1 MTSNIIN
8 DASKRRDFVLLF
20 DVENGN
26 PNGDPDAGNL
36 PRVDPETM
44 HGLVTDVCIK
54 RKVRN
59 YVDANKSGQERFRI
73 YIQSKTA
80 LNTLHQEAY
89 DALGLKSTGTKQ
101 KREDSAKAN
110 EWMCKYFYD
119 VRTFGAVMST
129 GVNCGQ
135 VRGPIQLTFAT
146 SIDPV
151 TPLDL
156 SITRIAITKPE
167 DMRYVEGEEQED
179 KKGKGKQTEMARK
192 PMVPYGLYRGY
203 GFSSPLLG
211 AKTGFD
217 DEDLALFWEALQQM
231 WDHDHSASRGMMA
244 LRGLYIFTHSN
255 GHGKHPAHKLFEAI
269 EVKKK
274 AGVEVPRD
282 FSKYEVVIH
291 KDRIPE
297 NVQLTSLVG

>member
-8 DASKRRDFVLLF
+8 DATKRHDFVLLF

-59 YVDANKSGQERFRI
+59 YVDANKSGQEGFRI

-110 EWMCKYFYD
+110 EWMCKHFYD
-119 VRTFGAVMST
+119 VRAFGAVMTT

-135 VRGPIQLTFAT
+135 VRGPIQLTFAR
-146 SIDPV
+146 SKHPIA
-151 TPLDL
+151 PLDL
-156 SITRIAITKPE
+156 SITRIAITRPE
-167 DMRYVEGEEQED
+167 DMQYVEIEEGEER
-179 KKGKGKQTEMARK
+179 KGKAKQTEMGRK
-192 PMVPYGLYRGY
+192 PIVPYGLYQGQ
-203 GFSSPLLG
+203 GFYSPAL
-211 AKTGFD
+211 AQKTGFD
-217 DEDLALFWEALQQM
+217 SADLQLFWEALQRM
-231 WDHDHSASRGMMA
+231 WDHDHSASRGLMA

-255 GHGKHPAHKLFEAI
+255 GYGKHPAHKLFEAI
-269 EVKKK
+269 EMKKK
-274 AGVEVPRD
+274 TGVEAPRN
-282 FSKYEVVIH
+282 FSDYEVIIH

-297 NVQLTSLVG
+297 NVELTSLVE